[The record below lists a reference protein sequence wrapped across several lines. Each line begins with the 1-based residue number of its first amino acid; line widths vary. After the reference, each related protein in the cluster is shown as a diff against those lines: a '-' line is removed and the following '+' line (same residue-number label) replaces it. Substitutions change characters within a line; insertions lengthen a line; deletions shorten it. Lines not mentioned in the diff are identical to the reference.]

1 MGMDRRLRRWIVAAG
16 AVVAP
21 LALGACGLEAKSG
34 HSSVTITVTRDFGA
48 RRLASV
54 TIPRDDST
62 ETIAS
67 LLKRSLHAQL
77 APDGSVQSIEGHPST
92 GRDRWFAFINGIST
106 SLAPLQLKLTKV
118 HPGDSVWWDLH
129 DTTAATTVRAVVG
142 EYPEPFEHGSAGR
155 RLPTTLQCAPD
166 LKSACNTVSSA
177 LSADNVPIAT
187 SLLGT
192 GSGQDSLAVV
202 VGKWSDLTP
211 QLVARLVEHGPD
223 ASGIYAKFVNGGAAL
238 VLLDGRGNPART
250 LHAEAGLVAAT
261 SDSQSKP
268 TWLITGTDTAGVN
281 AAARALTAADLK
293 RHFAVAVTA
302 GSPISLPVAGTS

>member
-1 MGMDRRLRRWIVAAG
+1 MDRRARRWILGAG
-16 AVVAP
+16 AVA
-21 LALGACGLEAKSG
+21 ASFAAGGCGLEPNSG
-34 HSSVTITVTRDFGA
+34 HASVTITVTRDFGA

-54 TIPRDDST
+54 TVPRDDST
-62 ETIAS
+62 ETIAQ
-67 LLKRSLHAQL
+67 LLQRSLHAQL
-77 APDGSVQSIEGHPST
+77 APDGSVRSIEGLRPT
-92 GRDRWFAFINGIST
+92 GRNRWFGFINGISI

-118 HPGDSVWWDLH
+118 HAGDSVWWDLH

-142 EYPEPFEHGSAGR
+142 AYPEPFAHGSAGR

-177 LSADNVPIAT
+177 LSADKVPIAT

-202 VGKWSDLTP
+202 VGKWSELTP

-223 ASGIYAKFVNGGAAL
+223 ASGIYAKFVDGGAAL
-238 VLLDGRGNPART
+238 ALLDARGNPVRT
-250 LHAEAGLVAAT
+250 LRAGTGLVAAT

-281 AAARALTAADLK
+281 AAARALTPGDLK
-293 RHFAVAVTA
+293 RHFAVAVSA